1 MWNFYF
7 PGAKGLNLR
16 LEEFLLF
23 LLIISFLVSCGGK
36 VPSPE
41 TEKAYNQYRQVLEN
55 ATTPQVKPGTEE
67 KPALKPLFKELSPLQ
82 KPLTVAFYQ
91 EHFESIL
98 FFLAYQ
104 TGLSLVI
111 DPEVKKEI
119 PPEKE
124 RITLQMKNQPV
135 QDILQK
141 VCELLDINFRVDRGI
156 LYVEPFAEKI
166 INLGFLPVIK
176 ESRTSMGGDVLGN
189 IGGGVGGTIAPS
201 PLKGEYSINA
211 ELSKESLDLYKALEV
226 SLVTL
231 LSKEGSYSLN
241 RLTGILYVKAKPS
254 RIRAVERLVSEFKKK
269 YGRQILLS
277 AQIIEIELSKGHN
290 LGVDWF
296 EITGYLMGNNRVSFN
311 TLDLKKNDQT
321 GVPPPFSFA
330 LTISGEPNVNL
341 ILNLLK
347 EYGELKVISNPKI
360 RVLHSQPALIS
371 VGTSQAYIREI
382 KYEGNATNPSVSPSS
397 VFDGILLGITPYI
410 AEEDQIFLHIVPIKS
425 DIVDLKEVRFGANY
439 FITLPRVNL
448 REMTSIV
455 KARPNDLIV
464 IGGLILDRDKTTE
477 RKVAIPLLSELFK
490 SNIHEG
496 KKAELVILI
505 RILLD

>member
-1 MWNFYF
+1 M
-7 PGAKGLNLR
+7 R

-55 ATTPQVKPGTEE
+55 ATTPQVKPGAEE

-111 DPEVKKEI
+111 DPEVKRAI

-189 IGGGVGGTIAPS
+189 IGGERGGATTTS

-211 ELSKESLDLYKALEV
+211 ELSKESLDLYKALED

-254 RIRAVERLVSEFKKK
+254 RVRAVERLVLEFKKK

-296 EITGYLMGNNRVSFN
+296 AITNYLMGNNRVSFN
-311 TLDLKKNDQT
+311 TLDLGITTRPNQPS
-321 GVPPPFSFA
+321 VA

-371 VGTSQAYIREI
+371 VGTSQAYIREF
-382 KYEGNATNPSVSPSS
+382 KREVTSGATTSTITYTTQTSS

-410 AEEDQIFLHIVPIKS
+410 TEEDQIFLHIVPIKS
-425 DIVDLKEVRFGANY
+425 DIVELKDVRFGADY
-439 FITLPRVNL
+439 FITLPKVNL

-496 KKAELVILI
+496 KKAELIILI
-505 RILLD
+505 RILVD

>member
-1 MWNFYF
+1 
-7 PGAKGLNLR
+7 LR
-16 LEEFLLF
+16 LGGFLVF
-23 LLIISFLVSCGGK
+23 LLISFLIGCTGK

-41 TEKAYNQYRQVLEN
+41 TERAYQQYRKVLEN
-55 ATTPQVKPGTEE
+55 ATLPREREPE
-67 KPALKPLFKELSPLQ
+67 KPKIEPLFKEVSPL
-82 KPLTVAFYQ
+82 KKRITVAFYQ
-91 EHFESIL
+91 EHYENVL
-98 FFLAYQ
+98 FFLALQ

-124 RITLQMKNQPV
+124 RITLQMKNQEV
-135 QDILQK
+135 GGVLKK
-141 VCELLDINFRVDRGI
+141 VCELLDVHYKTDKGI
-156 LYVEPFAEKI
+156 LFIVPFEERL

-189 IGGGVGGTIAPS
+189 IGGGGGGAGGGLTTS

-211 ELSKESLDLYKALEV
+211 DLSKESLDLYKALEE
-226 SLVTL
+226 SLQTI
-231 LSKEGSYSLN
+231 LSDKGTYTLN
-241 RLTGILYVKAKPS
+241 RLAGILYVKDKPS
-254 RIRAVERLVSEFKKK
+254 KVRAVSELVSEFKKK
-269 YGRQILLS
+269 YGKQIILD

-296 EITGYLMGNNRVSFN
+296 EITNYLMGNNRVSFN
-311 TLDLKKNDQT
+311 TLDLGITTRSDQ
-321 GVPPPFSFA
+321 PAFS
-330 LTISGEPNVNL
+330 LTISGQPNVNL
-341 ILNLLK
+341 LLNLLK
-347 EYGELKVISNPKI
+347 EYGELKVISNPKV

-371 VGTSQAYIREI
+371 VGTSQAYIKEFKRDVTTGTTASTI
-382 KYEGNATNPSVSPSS
+382 TYTTQTSS
-397 VFDGILLGITPYI
+397 VFDGILLGLTPYI
-410 AEEDQIFLHIVPIKS
+410 TDEDLIYLHIVPIKS
-425 DIVDLKEVRFGANY
+425 DLVELKDVRFGADY

-477 RKVAIPLLSELFK
+477 KKVALPFLSELFK
-490 SNIHEG
+490 SSVNEG

-505 RILLD
+505 RIVVD